1 MHECC
6 FQLLGKACVFWTAG
20 CSPRTP
26 FLFCASLSRSDI
38 LLGHLKQVL
47 RCVASISQMCLTY
60 QEMRIILCRNF
71 KAPAEMFPTT
81 LHVLGQSLHLGR
93 SLTCPILRVL
103 SNFPSTQVHIIVQE
117 CPPMPYLK
125 VTKNNLHA
133 FTKQWQTCFSSFV
146 RKPDRSTQDVSG
158 AKREKKRARFRDLE
172 SAGRCWQCVPSR
184 SSHSASCSR
193 PGVLQALC

>member
-1 MHECC
+1 MSVVSSCSERRVFFGPRAVRHE
-6 FQLLGKACVFWTAG
+6 
-20 CSPRTP
+20 P
-26 FLFCASLSRSDI
+26 LFSSVRLFHADI